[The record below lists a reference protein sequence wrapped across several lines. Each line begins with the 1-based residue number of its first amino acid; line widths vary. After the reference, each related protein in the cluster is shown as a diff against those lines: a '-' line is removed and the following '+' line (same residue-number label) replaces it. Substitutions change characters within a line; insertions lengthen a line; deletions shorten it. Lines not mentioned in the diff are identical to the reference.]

1 MQKRTIQ
8 IRDLKAIEHGLDN
21 NFAGVLSFYGGEESV
36 AHIPLTFI
44 YLDKNIYLFFNA
56 DDEVYA
62 SMPYDNTAI
71 FTTVKSEKGKKISNS
86 DFDAVYRFFSVT
98 IKGIIKKVDEVKI
111 IEDIRKRYL
120 KKYSTE
126 IEDTNDH
133 EYLKK
138 LVMIDTEEIQAIEE
152 IGG

>member
-21 NFAGVLSFYGGEESV
+21 NFAGVLSFYGGEENV

-56 DDEVYA
+56 DDEVYE
-62 SMPYDNTAI
+62 SIPYDNTAI
-71 FTTVKSEKGKKISNS
+71 FTTVKSEKGKKVNNQE
-86 DFDAVYRFFSVT
+86 FDAVYRFFSVT
-98 IKGIIKKVDEVKI
+98 IKGIIKKVDEPKI

-120 KKYSTE
+120 KKYSTKV
-126 IEDTNDH
+126 DDPNNN
-133 EYLKK
+133 EYLNK
-138 LVMIDTEEIQAIEE
+138 LVIIDTEEIQAIEE